1 MILPIQISSR
11 INLNFFSLISLGKIF
26 LKMVFGDIFD
36 FGPKYYLNLV
46 WGGTN
51 RAVAYN
57 HPFCNDVE
65 KKGLKAALSMYH
77 CILYFQGS
85 LADAFMFF

>member
-1 MILPIQISSR
+1 
-11 INLNFFSLISLGKIF
+11 
-26 LKMVFGDIFD
+26 MVFGDIFD

-51 RAVAYN
+51 RAVAYT

-65 KKGLKAALSMYH
+65 KKGVKAALSMYH